1 MKIGIIIPCY
11 NQANAVN
18 IPNFLAFINT
28 HADFHI
34 CFVNNGSTDNTFEIL
49 ESLKNQA
56 SNKISVVDIKKK
68 TVLSAVVKVGARY
81 LYSLEGIEKIGF
93 IEVDFAKDYSSFL
106 EQVNLFVNQK
116 KWLVSYN
123 NRGNGKG
130 DQWRNNFKNLKSKY
144 KPLGA
149 VISLFIIN
157 QLKNYFL

>member
-1 MKIGIIIPCY
+1 M
-11 NQANAVN
+11 
-18 IPNFLAFINT
+18 
-28 HADFHI
+28 
-34 CFVNNGSTDNTFEIL
+34 
-49 ESLKNQA
+49 
-56 SNKISVVDIKKK
+56 
-68 TVLSAVVKVGARY
+68 SAVVKVGARY